1 MEIYADP
8 ITVNSRKVI
17 AGLKF
22 LEADYTLN
30 HTDYFQAKQKSPEY
44 LIINPNACLPS
55 MIDDGFTLW
64 ESNAILQYAA
74 DKHNRTQAY
83 PTDLKTRADVNRW
96 LLWESS
102 S

>member
-44 LIINPNACLPS
+44 LKINPNA
-55 MIDDGFTLW
+55 
-64 ESNAILQYAA
+64 
-74 DKHNRTQAY
+74 
-83 PTDLKTRADVNRW
+83 
-96 LLWESS
+96 
-102 S
+102 